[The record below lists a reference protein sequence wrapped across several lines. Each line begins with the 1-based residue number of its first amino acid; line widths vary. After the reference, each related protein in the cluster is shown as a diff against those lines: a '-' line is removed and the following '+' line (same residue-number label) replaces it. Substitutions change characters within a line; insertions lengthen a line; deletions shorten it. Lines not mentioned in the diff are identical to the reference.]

1 MKAIQM
7 TETGGP
13 EVLKYVELPDPVPG
27 DGEVLV
33 RMEAVGIAKPD
44 YLMRSGKYRWMP
56 PLPTIPGNE
65 MAGRIEALGPGVTG
79 YAVGQPVLVW
89 GYEQGCYTELGAYG
103 LHRIVPL
110 PDGISPEAA
119 VSIPNFVVAW
129 AMLHE
134 VAGGPPPKRVYVN
147 GAAGGVG
154 TAVIQLAKAAGMMV
168 IAGAS
173 TAEKCAFAIANGAD
187 HTIDYG
193 REDVVARIAE
203 ITDGAGVS
211 LFLDQIIGA
220 DFTRTLEALAPL
232 GTIISFNALG
242 GLPEQELFAAMRGHL
257 GKSPGVRCFSLH
269 CYDDTPE
276 MLEPIMAAVL
286 KLLAEGKVAA
296 PVHAS
301 LPLAEASKAHE
312 MLDARA
318 IMGKLVLT
326 P

>member
-13 EVLKYVELPDPVPG
+13 EVLKLVELPDPAPG
-27 DGEVLV
+27 AGEVLV

-56 PLPTIPGNE
+56 PLPAIPGNE
-65 MAGRIEALGPGVTG
+65 MAGRVEALGPGVDG

-110 PDGISPEAA
+110 PDGVRPETA

-129 AMLHE
+129 AMLHA
-134 VAGGPPPKRVYVN
+134 VAGGPPPQRVYVN

-154 TAVIQLAKAAGMMV
+154 TAVIQIARAAGMTT
-168 IAGAS
+168 IAGAGS
-173 TAEKCAFAIANGAD
+173 AEKCAFAASNGAD
-187 HTIDYG
+187 HTVDYG

-203 ITDGAGVS
+203 ITGGAGVS
-211 LFLDQIIGA
+211 LFLDQLVGPA
-220 DFTRTLEALAPL
+220 FARNLAALAPL
-232 GTIISFNALG
+232 GTIVSFNALA
-242 GLPEQELFAAMRGHL
+242 GLPEDELFAAMRGHL
-257 GKSPGVRCFSLH
+257 GKSPAVRCFSLH
-269 CYDDTPE
+269 CYDDDPAA
-276 MLEPIMAAVL
+276 LEPIVAAVL
-286 KLLAEGKVAA
+286 ELLAEGAVAA
-296 PVHAS
+296 PVHAA
-301 LPLAEASKAHE
+301 LPLAEARRAHE
-312 MLDARA
+312 MLDARQ

>member
-13 EVLKYVELPDPVPG
+13 EVLKLVELPDPAPG
-27 DGEVLV
+27 PGEVLV

-44 YLMRSGKYRWMP
+44 YLVRSGRYRWMP
-56 PLPTIPGNE
+56 PLPVIPGNE
-65 MAGRIEALGPGVTG
+65 MAGRIAALGPGVEGFT
-79 YAVGQPVLVW
+79 VGQPVLVW

-110 PDGISPEAA
+110 PESVSFEAA

-154 TAVIQLAKAAGMMV
+154 TAVIQLAKAAGMTV

-173 TAEKCAFAIANGAD
+173 SAEKCAFAAKTGAD

-203 ITDGAGVS
+203 ITDGSGVS
-211 LFLDQIIGA
+211 LFLDQLVGA
-220 DFTRTLEALAPL
+220 HFTRNLEALAPL
-232 GTIISFNALG
+232 GTIVSFNALA

-269 CYDDTPE
+269 CYDDAPE
-276 MLEPIMAAVL
+276 ALEPIMAAVL
-286 KLLAEGKVAA
+286 KLLADGAVEA
-296 PVHAS
+296 PVHAR
-301 LPLAEASKAHE
+301 LPLSQARLAHE
-312 MLDARA
+312 MLDARE

>member
-13 EVLKYVELPDPVPG
+13 EVLQTVELPDPAPG

-56 PLPTIPGNE
+56 PLPAIPGNE
-65 MAGRIEALGPGVTG
+65 MAGRIEALGPGVKD
-79 YAVGQPVLVW
+79 YSVGQPVLVW

-110 PDGISPEAA
+110 PESISPEAA

-129 AMLHE
+129 AMLHD
-134 VAGGPPPKRVYVN
+134 VAGGPAPKRIYVN
-147 GAAGGVG
+147 GSAGGVG
-154 TAVIQLAKAAGMMV
+154 TAVIQLAKAAEMMV

-173 TAEKCAFAIANGAD
+173 TAEKCAFAKENGAD

-193 REDVVARIAE
+193 SEDPVARIAE

-211 LFLDQIIGA
+211 LFLDQIVGA
-220 DFTRTLEALAPL
+220 DFVRNLEALAPL

-276 MLEPIMAAVL
+276 LLAPIMDAVL
-286 KLLAEGKVAA
+286 KLLADGTVDA
-296 PVHAS
+296 PVHAK
-301 LPLAEASKAHE
+301 LPLAQARQAHE
-312 MLDARA
+312 MLDDRA

>member
-13 EVLKYVELPDPVPG
+13 EVLKYVDLPDPVPG

-56 PLPTIPGNE
+56 PLPAIPGNE
-65 MAGRIEALGPGVTG
+65 MAGRIEALGCGVKD

-110 PDGISPEAA
+110 PEGISPEAA

-134 VAGGPPPKRVYVN
+134 VAGGPAPKRIYVN

-154 TAVIQLAKAAGMMV
+154 TAVIQLAKAAGMTV

-173 TAEKCAFAIANGAD
+173 TAEKCAFAKENGAD

-193 REDVVARIAE
+193 REDVIALIAE
-203 ITDGAGVS
+203 ITGGAGVS

-220 DFTRTLEALAPL
+220 DFTRTLDALSPL

-286 KLLAEGKVAA
+286 KLMAEGKVAA
-296 PVHAS
+296 PVHAA

-312 MLDARA
+312 ILDARA

>member
-13 EVLKYVELPDPVPG
+13 EVLKYVDLPDPVA
-27 DGEVLV
+27 DEGEVLV

-65 MAGRIEALGPGVTG
+65 MAGRIEALGPSVTG

-110 PDGISPEAA
+110 PEGISPEAA

-134 VAGGPPPKRVYVN
+134 VAGGPAPTRIYVN

-154 TAVIQLAKAAGMMV
+154 TAVIQLAKAAGMTV

-173 TAEKCAFAIANGAD
+173 TAEKCAFAKENGAD

-193 REDVVARIAE
+193 SEDVIARIAE
-203 ITDGAGVS
+203 ITGGAGVS
-211 LFLDQIIGA
+211 LFLDQIVGA
-220 DFTRTLEALAPL
+220 DFTRTLDALSPL

-286 KLLAEGKVAA
+286 KLMAEGKVAA

-301 LPLAEASKAHE
+301 LPLAQASKAHE